1 LAEIAIRKGRFFG
14 HTAADGREA
23 AADFRPIAVARS
35 PKALNFFISLLLLG
49 CLSRPS
55 ERAKM
60 RPPPTVTSTL
70 AAAGFGSSD
79 PEADGSRSLF
89 FAAIGLLKITSVVQL
104 LIRPD

>member
-1 LAEIAIRKGRFFG
+1 
-14 HTAADGREA
+14 
-23 AADFRPIAVARS
+23 
-35 PKALNFFISLLLLG
+35 
-49 CLSRPS
+49 LSRPS

-89 FAAIGLLKITSVVQL
+89 SRCNRAAKDNKCGSVTN
-104 LIRPD
+104 